1 MRWTEADLMVYQGR
15 QGTQSGNTLI
25 AHEADTKQQD
35 AMPED
40 VLLQHIRATAR
51 RLGFVSYHTRNS
63 RKSDPGFPDLL
74 CCNGTRILAIETK
87 SATGKVTSEQAL
99 WLSMLQQTGKVETYV
114 LRPADLPQ
122 IETILRGTP

>member
-1 MRWTEADLMVYQGR
+1 
-15 QGTQSGNTLI
+15 
-25 AHEADTKQQD
+25 
-35 AMPED
+35 
-40 VLLQHIRATAR
+40 
-51 RLGFVSYHTRNS
+51 
-63 RKSDPGFPDLL
+63 LL